1 MLGSDGLCRWH
12 YADGPAQAGGGL
24 QLRPRD
30 MLKLGVLML
39 QGGVWAGAASTR
51 PFRSLGAAP
60 RGLAASWFTDSRE
73 VKIHRIDPKFPSWP
87 SSLTGKSL

>member
-1 MLGSDGLCRWH
+1 
-12 YADGPAQAGGGL
+12 
-24 QLRPRD
+24 

-39 QGGVWAGAASTR
+39 QGGVWAGAANTQ

-73 VKIHRIDPKFPSWP
+73 VKIHRVDPKFPI
-87 SSLTGKSL
+87 